1 MHARSSFL
9 WTVKAHLMTLRYLL
23 ATVHL
28 LLLGIG
34 FAAVHARWRSLRGLR
49 SAEDLKPVMQADN
62 WYGVAAL
69 GWVATGL
76 WRAFGGLEK
85 GTEHYLESPWFMG
98 KRAVF
103 GLVFLLELLPM
114 ITLVQWRLARRK
126 GSMPD
131 VGRAPLLAHLTLLQ
145 LPLLL
150 LMAAMAT
157 ALARGL

>member
-1 MHARSSFL
+1 
-9 WTVKAHLMTLRYLL
+9 
-23 ATVHL
+23 
-28 LLLGIG
+28 
-34 FAAVHARWRSLRGLR
+34 
-49 SAEDLKPVMQADN
+49 
-62 WYGVAAL
+62 
-69 GWVATGL
+69 
-76 WRAFGGLEK
+76 
-85 GTEHYLESPWFMG
+85 MG